1 VKSAEEVVNLRR
13 LRSNCLLNSL
23 CRFGESPAD
32 FLASIPPSGAE
43 PEPDAHNQ
51 VNAEELKL
59 IQGLIEARPTC
70 SMCEEDAIV
79 KYGEIGWNVGRLTAA
94 LDIASD

>member
-1 VKSAEEVVNLRR
+1 
-13 LRSNCLLNSL
+13 LRSSCLLNSL

-32 FLASIPPSGAE
+32 FLASLPPSGDE

-59 IQGLIEARPTC
+59 IQGLIEAHPTC
-70 SMCEEDAIV
+70 SMSEEDAIV
-79 KYGEIGWNVGRLTAA
+79 KYVEFGGNVGRLTAA
-94 LDIASD
+94 LDMASD